1 MEKLLFIY
9 YSLLFCLATITFKCS
24 ATTYTVGDS
33 SGWDISTNLDTW
45 IADKMFKVGD
55 ALVFQY
61 SSGQSVEEVTKEN
74 YDTCNTTNV
83 LATYGNGNTT
93 VPLTRGGDR
102 YFVSGNKLYC
112 LGGMKLHVHVEG
124 DDKSLAPTIAP
135 KAVAGSDE
143 NTATLSHSPSSKKST
158 HLSAGT
164 VHYCARNVLISF
176 IMEKFDHCPKA
187 SLLPHASEAMASLG
201 GLQNVTGINLLF
213 KEGPKVN
220 AKFELKPPP
229 YPLNGL
235 EPVMSQ
241 QTLEFH
247 WGKHHRAYVENL
259 KKQVVG
265 SELDGKSLEEIIV
278 TSYNKGDIL
287 PAFNNAAQ
295 VWNHDFFWECMKPGG
310 GGKPSGEL
318 LELIERDFG
327 SFEKF
332 LDEFKAAAATQFG
345 SGWAWLAYRAS
356 KLNGENAENPPS
368 AHEDNKL
375 VVIKSPNAVNPLVWG
390 SYYPLLTI
398 DVWEHAYYLD
408 FQNRRPDY
416 ISVFMDKLVSW
427 DAVSSRLEQAKAFSA

>member
-1 MEKLLFIY
+1 
-9 YSLLFCLATITFKCS
+9 
-24 ATTYTVGDS
+24 
-33 SGWDISTNLDTW
+33 
-45 IADKMFKVGD
+45 
-55 ALVFQY
+55 
-61 SSGQSVEEVTKEN
+61 
-74 YDTCNTTNV
+74 
-83 LATYGNGNTT
+83 
-93 VPLTRGGDR
+93 
-102 YFVSGNKLYC
+102 
-112 LGGMKLHVHVEG
+112 
-124 DDKSLAPTIAP
+124 
-135 KAVAGSDE
+135 
-143 NTATLSHSPSSKKST
+143 
-158 HLSAGT
+158 
-164 VHYCARNVLISF
+164 
-176 IMEKFDHCPKA
+176 
-187 SLLPHASEAMASLG
+187 MASLG
-201 GLQNVTGINLLF
+201 GLQNLSGINFLIK

-247 WGKHHRAYVENL
+247 WGKHHKTYVENL
-259 KKQVVG
+259 KKQIVG
-265 SELDGKSLEEIIV
+265 TELDGKSLEEIIV

-327 SFEKF
+327 SFVKF

-345 SGWAWLAYRAS
+345 SGWAWLAYRAR
-356 KLNGENAENPPS
+356 KFDGENVANPPS
-368 AHEDNKL
+368 PDEDNKL
-375 VVIKSPNAVNPLVWG
+375 VVLKSPNAVNPLVWG
-390 SYYPLLTI
+390 GYYPLLTI

-427 DAVSSRLEQAKAFSA
+427 DAVSSRLEQAKALITSA

>member
-1 MEKLLFIY
+1 
-9 YSLLFCLATITFKCS
+9 
-24 ATTYTVGDS
+24 
-33 SGWDISTNLDTW
+33 
-45 IADKMFKVGD
+45 
-55 ALVFQY
+55 
-61 SSGQSVEEVTKEN
+61 
-74 YDTCNTTNV
+74 
-83 LATYGNGNTT
+83 
-93 VPLTRGGDR
+93 
-102 YFVSGNKLYC
+102 
-112 LGGMKLHVHVEG
+112 
-124 DDKSLAPTIAP
+124 
-135 KAVAGSDE
+135 
-143 NTATLSHSPSSKKST
+143 
-158 HLSAGT
+158 
-164 VHYCARNVLISF
+164 
-176 IMEKFDHCPKA
+176 
-187 SLLPHASEAMASLG
+187 MASLG
-201 GLQNVTGINLLF
+201 GLQSGINLLI

-229 YPLNGL
+229 YPLNAL

-247 WGKHHRAYVENL
+247 WGKHHKTYVENL

-265 SELDGKSLEEIIV
+265 TELDGKTLEEIIV

-287 PAFNNAAQ
+287 PPFNNAAQ

-310 GGKPSGEL
+310 GGEPSGEL

-332 LDEFKAAAATQFG
+332 LAEFKAAAATQFG

-356 KLNGENAENPPS
+356 KFDAENAENPPS
-368 AHEDNKL
+368 PDEDNKL

-390 SYYPLLTI
+390 CYYPLLTI

-427 DAVSSRLEQAKAFSA
+427 DAVSSRLEEAKALITST

>member
-1 MEKLLFIY
+1 MNCVSE
-9 YSLLFCLATITFKCS
+9 CS
-24 ATTYTVGDS
+24 S
-33 SGWDISTNLDTW
+33 PIS
-45 IADKMFKVGD
+45 
-55 ALVFQY
+55 Q
-61 SSGQSVEEVTKEN
+61 
-74 YDTCNTTNV
+74 
-83 LATYGNGNTT
+83 
-93 VPLTRGGDR
+93 
-102 YFVSGNKLYC
+102 
-112 LGGMKLHVHVEG
+112 
-124 DDKSLAPTIAP
+124 
-135 KAVAGSDE
+135 
-143 NTATLSHSPSSKKST
+143 
-158 HLSAGT
+158 
-164 VHYCARNVLISF
+164 
-176 IMEKFDHCPKA
+176 
-187 SLLPHASEAMASLG
+187 AMASLG

-247 WGKHHRAYVENL
+247 WGKHHKTYVENL

-265 SELDGKSLEEIIV
+265 TELDGKSLEEIIV

-356 KLNGENAENPPS
+356 KLGGENAENPPS
-368 AHEDNKL
+368 THEDNKL

-427 DAVSSRLEQAKAFSA
+427 DAVSSRLEQAKAF